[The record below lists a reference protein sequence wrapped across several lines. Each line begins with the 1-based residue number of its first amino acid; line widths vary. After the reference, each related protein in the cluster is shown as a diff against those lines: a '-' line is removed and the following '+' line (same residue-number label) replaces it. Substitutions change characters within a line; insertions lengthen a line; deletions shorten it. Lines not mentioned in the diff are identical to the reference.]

1 MSHQTIVARLGSG
14 DNALPTLDRLQ
25 TLSTEI
31 NFLKD
36 NGKLEFGLDKAIEGL
51 GEYGLT
57 PSDTSVDLALLAAT
71 VTAAD
76 TRISRRLNAQD
87 FWTREIALH
96 IPVADP
102 ALWGAQA
109 ELLSKLLNFLTG
121 DRWSLH
127 FRERPEVEGG
137 LIKASTKPRT
147 LNPTSVCL
155 FSGGLDSFIGAIDLL
170 SQGLTPLFV
179 SHHWDSVTAKYQKNC
194 SALLKARY
202 SQAFGHVRAHV
213 GFKRT
218 TFLQER
224 GEDTLRGRSFL
235 FFSLAALAADSVGER
250 MVINVPENG
259 LISLNVPLD
268 PLRVGALST
277 RTTHP
282 FYMARFNEL
291 LTNLGINAFLHNSY
305 AFKTKGEMAL
315 ECRDQQFIRQHA
327 SNTMSCSSP
336 QSRRYDPDP
345 AERAPK
351 HCGRC
356 VPCLIRRASL
366 HAAFRLDETPYRIP
380 DLNAQTLD
388 SRKAEGEHV
397 RAFQLSLAKLAAN
410 PGRAKFDVHKPGPLS
425 DHPSSIADY
434 VGVYMRGMEEV
445 GSLLNGVVSRP
456 RS

>member
-434 VGVYMRGMEEV
+434 VGVYTRGMEEV